1 MHKASL
7 NVTGAKRQAKLE
19 PIAMHKP
26 PQEIFARIGN
36 LVLESLATFLWAGLD
51 RPENCHPDHHRRRP
65 THPRGES
72 LRDDPTPMGGLDAP
86 HLGSEGG
93 ARRGAADL
101 YPLKS

>member
-1 MHKASL
+1 M
-7 NVTGAKRQAKLE
+7 G
-19 PIAMHKP
+19 
-26 PQEIFARIGN
+26 
-36 LVLESLATFLWAGLD
+36 GLD